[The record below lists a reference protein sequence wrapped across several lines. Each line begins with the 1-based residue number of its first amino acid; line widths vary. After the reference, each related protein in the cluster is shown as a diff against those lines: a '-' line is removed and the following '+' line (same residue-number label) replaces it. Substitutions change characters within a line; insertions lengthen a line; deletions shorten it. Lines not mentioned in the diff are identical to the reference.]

1 MIYGI
6 KIFFKIYKYTAHI
19 IIINNILLNAFN
31 TIYYC
36 MIRGIT
42 WSNAKLSVKNNIIF
56 LKKRVNM
63 LVNTF
68 FKCVT
73 YACNPFLLR
82 NQSCRNF
89 TFLIE
94 AKWKLLFSSGHFC
107 ILALIQS
114 ISSISKSAVFLSNQ
128 TNGGSSSCP
137 MASWILVSIV
147 LLKVKDTV

>member
-19 IIINNILLNAFN
+19 IIISNILLNAFN
-31 TIYYC
+31 TIYYY

-73 YACNPFLLR
+73 HACNPFLLR

-89 TFLIE
+89 TFWLKQNE
-94 AKWKLLFSSGHFC
+94 NC
-107 ILALIQS
+107 C
-114 ISSISKSAVFLSNQ
+114 FLPGIFAFLRWSNQ
-128 TNGGSSSCP
+128 FRVFQKVLYFYP
-137 MASWILVSIV
+137 IKRMVVPALVPW
-147 LLKVKDTV
+147 LAEFWYQ